1 MSSTIDSAPSFL
13 ARSKK
18 AVAAGVAGAITTGGA
33 AFGVAASD
41 GVFNT
46 ADLWVT
52 LAAVVGGF
60 ALAFG
65 TTWAAPK
72 NEQ

>member
-1 MSSTIDSAPSFL
+1 MSTPVDSPASFW

-18 AVAAGVAGAITTGGA
+18 ATAAGIAGAITTGGA

-41 GVFNT
+41 GAFSV

-52 LAAVVGGF
+52 AGAVVGGF
-60 ALAFG
+60 AAAFAL
-65 TTWAAPK
+65 TWAAPA
-72 NEQ
+72 NEL